1 MITSTPDASA
11 TAKSPSRRFEWNPFE
26 PVEPELEPALIAHGP
41 GDERRRIVL
50 PFGWSKIGSS
60 DRAEIQLD
68 DPEVSRVHA
77 RLIRDRDEAL
87 HVIDDRSLTG
97 VFVNGTR
104 VRWAELSDGDE
115 LTIGP
120 YRLIVLANVPAP
132 HAII

>member
-1 MITSTPDASA
+1 MVTSTPDASA
-11 TAKSPSRRFEWNPFE
+11 TAKSPSQRFEWNPFE
-26 PVEPELEPALIAHGP
+26 PVEPDLEPALITHGP
-41 GDERRRIVL
+41 AGERRRIVL

-60 DRAEIQLD
+60 ETAEIQLD
-68 DPEVSRVHA
+68 HPEVSRVHA

-115 LTIGP
+115 LAIGP
-120 YRLIVLANVPAP
+120 FRLIVLANAPAP

>member
-11 TAKSPSRRFEWNPFE
+11 TAKSPSRWFEWNPFE

-41 GDERRRIVL
+41 SGERRRIAL
-50 PFGWSKIGSS
+50 PFGWRKIGSS
-60 DRAEIQLD
+60 DSAEIQLEH
-68 DPEVSRVHA
+68 PEVSRVHA
-77 RLIRDRDEAL
+77 RLIRDRDELL
-87 HVIDDRSLTG
+87 HVIDDRSLSG

-120 YRLIVLANVPAP
+120 FRLIVLTGAPAP